1 MALLEGIGNTPL
13 VHIEGI
19 FIKLECANAG
29 GSIKDRIAKFMILEA
44 LRRGELRSGD
54 TIVEAT
60 SGNTGIALA
69 LVARELGYKAMI
81 FMPEHMSAERR
92 EMIEKLGAEIRLTP
106 REESFAGACARRD
119 EYKGKPGYF
128 IPDQFGNP
136 DNTRCHEETT
146 GPELLAQLREHGS
159 PRLGAFVA
167 GVGTGGTLMGVGRA
181 LQRAFPG
188 LRVVAV
194 EPTESAVMSGGEAG
208 DHGIMGI
215 GDGFIPALIDRSAV
229 DGVEQV
235 STAEATAEA
244 GRIRR
249 EYGYCVGVSAGAN
262 LIAASRER
270 DRGVLVATV
279 FADCS
284 DRYMS
289 VGLEPPAAADV
300 TCPLR
305 AGCLQRSREML
316 GV

>member
-1 MALLEGIGNTPL
+1 
-13 VHIEGI
+13 
-19 FIKLECANAG
+19 
-29 GSIKDRIAKFMILEA
+29 MILEA
-44 LRRGELRSGD
+44 LRRGELRRGD
-54 TIVEAT
+54 TLVEAT

-69 LVARELGYKAMI
+69 LVARELGYRAMI

-92 EMIEKLGAEIRLTP
+92 EMIERLGAEIRLTP

-119 EYKGKPGYF
+119 EYQGKPGYF
-128 IPDQFGNP
+128 ISDQFGNP

-188 LRVVAV
+188 LRIVAV

-235 STAEATAEA
+235 STAKATEAA

-249 EYGYCVGVSAGAN
+249 EHGYCVGVSAGAN
-262 LIAASRER
+262 LIAAARER
-270 DRGVLVATV
+270 DRGVVVATV
-279 FADCS
+279 FPDCS
-284 DRYMS
+284 DRYTS

-305 AGCLQRSREML
+305 PGCLHRSREML